1 MNRIGMGYD
10 SHRLVSGRPLILGGV
25 QIEHDLGLTGHS
37 DADAVLHAITDAIL
51 GAIAAGDIGEL
62 FPDTDPQWAGADS
75 QVFLRRAVSLAA
87 QGGYRVSNCDVT
99 IIAQQPKLSPFK
111 PQMQAS
117 IAKIIGVDI
126 AAVSVKAKT
135 NEGMGPIGRGEGIAV
150 MAAVLLTTETL

>member
-10 SHRLVSGRPLILGGV
+10 SHRLVADRPLILGGV
-25 QIEHDLGLTGHS
+25 RVEHDRGLAGHS

-75 QVFLRRAVSLAA
+75 RVFLRRAVSLAA
-87 QGGYRVSNCDVT
+87 QGGYRVGNCDVT
-99 IIAQQPKLSPFK
+99 IIAQQPKLSPYK
-111 PQMQAS
+111 PQMQAA
-117 IAKIIGVDI
+117 IAKILGVDV

-135 NEGMGPIGRGEGIAV
+135 NDGMGPIGRGEGIAV